1 MNKKASLLQEQVK
14 VLVKQPLY
22 ISQKKD
28 GISACL
34 IGLLKKQQL
43 QTEKTPTK

>member
-28 GISACL
+28 GISVCL
-34 IGLLKKQQL
+34 IGMKLQL
-43 QTEKTPTK
+43 EQFNKR